1 MTHKKL
7 RRLAALTSALLAA
20 NSAVGVF
27 TPCYAESDFTAY
39 AAESTEIAQEEYGV
53 RISKTSDEMRQYYEF
68 GDKLD
73 LTGIEISGYYNTFD
87 ENGKLIKSTDFLNKD
102 LQEMIDNG
110 TVTLD
115 TGDFYTNFVSG
126 TRKIT
131 INYGTASTYF
141 DVNVENEKEE
151 CSFVIDELPIKTDYI
166 LGEELDLTGAK
177 VSVFYTDGEHLF
189 EFKNADL
196 QELIDDGTIT
206 IDTDDFYHYGQKSGP
221 RSIDIWYFNRY
232 TSFSVNVIDPYEG
245 YCMDLI
251 SPPDK
256 LTYNLGEELDLTGAR
271 FSAICRLTGLH
282 GDIFPSDVA
291 DYVKKGIL
299 KLDDSEFDN
308 TQPGTYTINLIL
320 GHDSLYPDTVSFEVT
335 VTDEYIMRH
344 SVNIEKSNH
353 SLDTYQIMFN
363 DFELNDL
370 YENYIISGSNW
381 LEDKDGNAY
390 DKTEF
395 ENKPLLEMIENEN
408 VTAELSKVYHGT
420 NPSTG
425 KDCIERKLRVDYGDS
440 WDILIFGMSN
450 IEEQPSIEWEKQPQ
464 KTVYNYGEELDLSD
478 AVVRLFDA
486 ENKDSEGV
494 TGKLSDLIEDG
505 TVQINADNFYNCTEG
520 KCTIFLGYNDGYI
533 EYDVEVLPEVPDGDA
548 NGDGKLTI
556 ADMVMVQK
564 HIMGKKSAALSDWKC
579 ADLYED
585 GKIDVYDFIVMRE
598 NFVEKMK

>member
-1 MTHKKL
+1 MAHKKL
-7 RRLAALTSALLAA
+7 RRLVALTSALLAA

-27 TPCYAESDFTAY
+27 APCYAESDFTAY
-39 AAESTEIAQEEYGV
+39 AAESTEIAREEYGI
-53 RISKTSDEMRQYYEF
+53 RIAKESDEVRHDYKL

-141 DVNVENEKEE
+141 YVNVENEKEE

-177 VSVFYTDGEHLF
+177 VSGFFTDGEQLF

-196 QELIDDGTIT
+196 QELIDDGTVT
-206 IDTDDFYHYGQKSGP
+206 IDTDDFYNYGQKSGP

-271 FSAICRLTGLH
+271 FSAIRRLTGLH

-308 TQPGTYTINLIL
+308 TKPGTYTINLIY
-320 GHDSLYPDTVSFEVT
+320 GHDSLFPDTESFEVT
-335 VTDEYIMRH
+335 VTDEYIMRY

-381 LEDKDGNAY
+381 LEDKDGNAFN
-390 DKTEF
+390 KTEF
-395 ENKPLLEMIENEN
+395 ENKPLLEMIENET
-408 VTAELSKVYHGT
+408 VTAELSDIFHST
-420 NPSTG
+420 DPSSRRE
-425 KDCIERKLRVDYGDS
+425 CICRELRVDYGDS
-440 WDILIFGMSN
+440 WKILIFGMSN

-494 TGKLSDLIEDG
+494 TGKLSELIEDG

-533 EYDVEVLPEVPDGDA
+533 EYDVEVLPEEPDGDA

-564 HIMGKKSAALSDWKC
+564 HIMGKKSASLSDWKC

-598 NFVEKMK
+598 NFVKHLK

>member
-1 MTHKKL
+1 MAHKKL
-7 RRLAALTSALLAA
+7 RRLAVLTSALLAA

-39 AAESTEIAQEEYGV
+39 AAESTEIAREEYGI
-53 RISKTSDEMRQYYEF
+53 RIAKESDEVRHDYKL

-87 ENGKLIKSTDFLNKD
+87 ENGKIIKSTDFLNKD

-115 TGDFYTNFVSG
+115 TEDFDTNFVSG
-126 TRKIT
+126 PRKII

-141 DVNVENEKEE
+141 YVNVENEKEE

-177 VSVFYTDGEHLF
+177 VSGFFTDGEQRF

-206 IDTDDFYHYGQKSGP
+206 IDTDDFYNYGQKSGS
-221 RSIDIWYFNRY
+221 REIVIHYFNRY
-232 TSFSVNVIDPYEG
+232 TSFSVNVIDPHEG
-245 YCMDLI
+245 YHLNLV

-256 LTYNLGEELDLTGAR
+256 LTYNLGEELDLTGATV
-271 FSAICRLTGLH
+271 SGTLYYGGIH
-282 GDIFPSDVA
+282 GDIFTSDA
-291 DYVKKGIL
+291 SIYIKNGLL

-308 TQPGTYTINLIL
+308 TQTGTYTINLIL
-320 GHDSLYPDTVSFEVT
+320 GHDSLCPDTVSFEVT
-335 VTDEYIMRH
+335 VTDEYIMRY

-353 SLDTYQIMFN
+353 SLDIYQIMFN

-370 YENYIISGSNW
+370 YEDYIISGSCW
-381 LEDKDGNAY
+381 LEDKDENAFN
-390 DKTEF
+390 KTEF
-395 ENKPLLEMIENEN
+395 ENKTLLEMIENET
-408 VTAELSKVYHGT
+408 VTAELSKVYH
-420 NPSTG
+420 STHPGSG
-425 KDCIERKLRVDYGDS
+425 KRGIERELRVNYGIG
-440 WDILIFGMSN
+440 WKIMFMGMYN
-450 IEEQPSIEWEKQPQ
+450 NEEQPSIEWEKQPQ

-533 EYDVEVLPEVPDGDA
+533 EYDVEVLAEEPDGDA

-556 ADMVMVQK
+556 ADMVIVQK
-564 HIMGKKSAALSDWKC
+564 HIMGKKTAILSDWKC
-579 ADLYED
+579 ADLYKD
-585 GKIDVYDFIVMRE
+585 GKVDVYDFIVMRE
-598 NFVEKMK
+598 NFIKHLK

>member
-1 MTHKKL
+1 MAHKKL
-7 RRLAALTSALLAA
+7 RRLAVLTSALLAA

-39 AAESTEIAQEEYGV
+39 AAESTEIAREEYGI
-53 RISKTSDEMRQYYEF
+53 RIAKESDEVRHDYKL

-87 ENGKLIKSTDFLNKD
+87 ENGIIIKSTDFLNKD

-115 TGDFYTNFVSG
+115 TEDFDTNFVSG
-126 TRKIT
+126 PRKII

-141 DVNVENEKEE
+141 YVNVENEKEE

-177 VSVFYTDGEHLF
+177 VSGFFTDGEQKF

-196 QELIDDGTIT
+196 QELIDDSTIT
-206 IDTDDFYHYGQKSGP
+206 IDTDDFYNYGQKSGS
-221 RSIDIWYFNRY
+221 REIVIHYFNRY
-232 TSFSVNVIDPYEG
+232 TSFSVNVIDPHEG
-245 YCMDLI
+245 YNLNLV

-256 LTYNLGEELDLTGAR
+256 LTYNLGEELDLTGATV
-271 FSAICRLTGLH
+271 SGTLYYGGIH
-282 GDIFPSDVA
+282 GDIFTSDA
-291 DYVKKGIL
+291 SIYIKNGLL

-308 TQPGTYTINLIL
+308 TQTGTYTINLIL
-320 GHDSLYPDTVSFEVT
+320 GHDSLCPDTVSFEVT
-335 VTDEYIMRH
+335 VTDEYIMRY

-353 SLDTYQIMFN
+353 SLDIYQIMFN

-370 YENYIISGSNW
+370 YEDYIISGSCW
-381 LEDKDGNAY
+381 LEDKDENAFN
-390 DKTEF
+390 KTEF
-395 ENKPLLEMIENEN
+395 ENKTLLEMIENET
-408 VTAELSKVYHGT
+408 VTAELSKVYH
-420 NPSTG
+420 STHPGSG
-425 KDCIERKLRVDYGDS
+425 KRGIERELRVNYGIG
-440 WDILIFGMSN
+440 WKIMFMGMYN
-450 IEEQPSIEWEKQPQ
+450 NEEQPSIEWEKQPQ

-478 AVVRLFDA
+478 AVVRLLDA

-494 TGKLSDLIEDG
+494 TGKLSDLIADG

-533 EYDVEVLPEVPDGDA
+533 EYDVEVLAEEPDGDA

-579 ADLYED
+579 ADLYKD

-598 NFVEKMK
+598 NFIKHLK